1 MLVLAILAVVAG
13 VIGIIGS
20 LFPGIPGPPLS
31 WLGVLLMYFYGRA
44 GKGDPISTKL
54 LLIWLAI
61 VIVVAVVGYIIP
73 SYTTKLT
80 GGSKYAS
87 RGAIIGLFAGLFIP
101 PVGMIVG
108 SLLGAFLADF
118 IFEDKGVW
126 ASFKASIG
134 AFAGFMCTTGLN
146 IICSGLMMYYI
157 IAAF

>member
-1 MLVLAILAVVAG
+1 MIVLAILGILAG

-31 WLGVLLMYFYGRA
+31 WAGLLLMYFYGKS
-44 GKGDPISTKL
+44 GNGDPISTRL

-61 VIVVAVVGYIIP
+61 VIVVAIVGYIIP

-87 RGAIIGLFAGLFIP
+87 RGAIIGLFAGIFIP
-101 PVGMIVG
+101 PIGMIVG

-118 IFEDKGVW
+118 IFDDKGVW
-126 ASFKASIG
+126 KSFKASIG
-134 AFAGFMCTTGLN
+134 AFVGFMCTTGIN
-146 IICSGLMMYYI
+146 IICSGLMMYYMI
-157 IAAF
+157 VAL

>member
-1 MLVLAILAVVAG
+1 MIVLAILAVVAG

-20 LFPGIPGPPLS
+20 LFPGIPGPPVA
-31 WLGVLLMYFYGRA
+31 WLGLLLMYFYGR
-44 GKGDPISTKL
+44 GGNGDPITVKFL
-54 LLIWLAI
+54 IIWLAVVII
-61 VIVVAVVGYIIP
+61 VSVLAYVIP

-87 RGAIIGLFAGLFIP
+87 RGAIIGLFAGMFIP
-101 PVGMIVG
+101 PVGMILG

-126 ASFKASIG
+126 KSFKSSIG
-134 AFAGFMCTTGLN
+134 AFAGFMCTTGIN